1 MQAIKIGIREFRTH
15 LPQYLLETGAPV
27 AITRHG
33 ETIGYFIPSRE
44 ANSMGDVAAL
54 KAAAAKL
61 DTLLQAAKLDEDDLV
76 SEFRTARARGS
87 EM

>member
-1 MQAIKIGIREFRTH
+1 MQTIKVGIREFRTH
-15 LPQYLLETGAPV
+15 LPHYLLETGAPV

-44 ANSMGDVAAL
+44 ANPVDDVAAL

-61 DTLLQAAKLDEDDLV
+61 DTLLQAAKLDEDALV
-76 SEFRTARARGS
+76 SEFRSLRAS
-87 EM
+87 NET

>member
-1 MQAIKIGIREFRTH
+1 MQTIKVGIREFRTH
-15 LPQYLLETGAPV
+15 LPQYLLEADAPV

-44 ANSMGDVAAL
+44 ANSTDDITAL
-54 KAAAAKL
+54 TAAAAKL

-76 SEFRTARARGS
+76 SEFRSLRAS
-87 EM
+87 NEK